1 MAKEIG
7 TVGVLGAGQMGL
19 GIAQVAA
26 SAGLKTILVKA
37 TPGDTDALRKKI
49 DGALAKAVEREK
61 DPEKQKAAS
70 ERHQKAMAALT
81 ATSDF
86 AALAP
91 CDVVIESIIE
101 NVDTKHAA
109 FSKLDGLCGKDT
121 IFASNTST
129 LGITEMAVKT
139 KRPDRFI
146 GLHFFNPAPAMKLVE
161 IGRTVVTN
169 PEVVES
175 AKALCLKLG
184 KTPVVLPDTT
194 GFVVNRL
201 LVPYM
206 LDAMRVWQE
215 GTGGIADID
224 TAMMNGAAHPMGP
237 FSLADFIGLDV
248 VFHMANN
255 LLDEYAEPRFAPPPV
270 LRRLMLAGQLGR
282 KTGKGF
288 YDYSAKPAVQNPGLG
303 R

>member
-1 MAKEIG
+1 MANQIG
-7 TVGVLGAGQMGL
+7 TVGVLGAGQMGV

-26 SAGLKTILVKA
+26 RAGLKTILVKA
-37 TPGDTDALRKKI
+37 TPGAHEGIRKKI
-49 DGALAKAVEREK
+49 EGALAKLVEK
-61 DPEKQKAAS
+61 GSLKAEDQAS
-70 ERHQKAMAALT
+70 TLGNLVT
-81 ATSDF
+81 TSDF
-86 AALAP
+86 GALAP

-101 NVDTKHAA
+101 DVATKHDA
-109 FSKLDGLCGKDT
+109 FTRLDGLCGPDT

-161 IGRTVVTN
+161 IAKTVVTS
-169 PEVVES
+169 PDVVER
-175 AKALCLKLG
+175 ARALVVKLG

-215 GTGGIADID
+215 GTGSIADID
-224 TAMMNGAAHPMGP
+224 TAMMQGAAHPMGP
-237 FSLADFIGLDV
+237 FTLADFIGLDV

-255 LLDEYAEPRFAPPPV
+255 LLDEYSEARFAPPPV

-282 KTGKGF
+282 KTQKGF
-288 YDYSAKPAVQNPGLG
+288 YDYSAKPAVPNPGLS

>member
-1 MAKEIG
+1 MANSIK
-7 TVGVLGAGQMGL
+7 TVGILGAGQMGL

-26 SAGLKTILVKA
+26 RAGLKTVLVKA
-37 TPGDTDALRKKI
+37 TPGAVDGVRKKI
-49 DGALAKAVEREK
+49 DGGLAKEVEK
-61 DPEKQKAAS
+61 GK
-70 ERHQKAMAALT
+70 LT
-81 ATSDF
+81 AEAHKATMDNLITTSDF

-101 NVDTKHAA
+101 DMATKHDA
-109 FSKLDGLCGKDT
+109 FAKLESLCGENT

-161 IGRTVVTN
+161 VVKTLATK
-169 PEVVES
+169 PEVMETATAFVS
-175 AKALCLKLG
+175 ALG

-206 LDAMRVWQE
+206 LDAMRIGQE
-215 GTGGIADID
+215 GTGSIADID
-224 TAMMNGAAHPMGP
+224 TAMMQGAAHPMGP

-255 LLDEYAEPRFAPPPV
+255 LLDEYRESRFAPPPV
-270 LRRLMLAGQLGR
+270 LRRMMLNGQLGR
-282 KTGKGF
+282 KSGKGF
-288 YDYSAKPAVQNPGLG
+288 YDYSSRPPVPNTALV